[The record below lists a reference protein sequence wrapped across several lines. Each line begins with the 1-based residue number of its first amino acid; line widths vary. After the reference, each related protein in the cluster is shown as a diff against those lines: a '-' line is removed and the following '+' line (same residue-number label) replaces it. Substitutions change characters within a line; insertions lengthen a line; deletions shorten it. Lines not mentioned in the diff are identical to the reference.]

1 MANKGRSNGA
11 IFILEKQVN
20 EYWVTVKELPGCYA
34 SGSTIEEA
42 IANAKDAVAEHISGL
57 KEMDETIPEMFLNE
71 SEEYQVKYD
80 LQTLFEKFNVINK
93 TVLAEKAGINS
104 SLLRQYSCGLAF
116 ASEKQKL
123 KIEKAIHEIGSSL
136 LEVCL

>member
-1 MANKGRSNGA
+1 MKNGTNQTV
-11 IFILEKQVN
+11 ILILEKSN
-20 EYWVTVKELPGCYA
+20 DEYWVTVKSLPGCYA
-34 SGSTIEEA
+34 TGPTIEEA
-42 IANAKDAVAEHISGL
+42 IVNAKEAIAEHISGL
-57 KEMDETIPEMFLNE
+57 KEMDETIPEMFNE
-71 SEEYQVKYD
+71 QLLQYQIKYD

-104 SLLRQYSCGLAF
+104 SLLRQYSSGLAF

-123 KIEKAIHEIGSSL
+123 KIEKAIHEIGSGL